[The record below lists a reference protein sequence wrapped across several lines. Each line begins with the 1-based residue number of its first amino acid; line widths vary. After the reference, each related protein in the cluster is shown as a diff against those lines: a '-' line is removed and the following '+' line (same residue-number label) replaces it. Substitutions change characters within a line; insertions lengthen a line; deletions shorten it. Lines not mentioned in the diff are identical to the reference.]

1 MTTLATMTTMVQRTP
16 VWGGFRVWQRNLDAF
31 RRAWRFELGGLF
43 VEPFVLLLG
52 VGFGLGAY
60 ISNLGEGVS
69 YPHFLAPG
77 VIASYAM
84 FHATFDASYGA
95 YMRMETHNIYESML
109 FTPLGPE
116 DIVIGE
122 VLWGASRG
130 LMSAVAVLFVAAIFG
145 LVSSPWAILALPVA
159 YLIGMTFSAI
169 SMVMTATASTIGSIN
184 NFLTLFILP
193 MFWVSGVFF
202 PLDRLPEVVQNAAWV
217 LPLTASAAL
226 VRGLFA
232 GELTPWMLLWVLEL
246 LAFLLVCVW
255 LASRQMRK
263 RLIK

>member
-1 MTTLATMTTMVQRTP
+1 MTITTSIHHTP
-16 VWGGFRVWQRNLDAF
+16 VARGFRVWQRNRDAF
-31 RRAWRFELGGLF
+31 TRGWRFEVGGII

-84 FHATFDASYGA
+84 FHATFDAAYGA
-95 YMRMETHNIYESML
+95 YIRMETHNIYESIL
-109 FTPLGPE
+109 YTPLEPE
-116 DIVIGE
+116 DIVLGE
-122 VLWGASRG
+122 VMWGATRG
-130 LMSAVAVLFVAAIFG
+130 LMSATAVLCVAAIFG
-145 LVSSPWAILALPVA
+145 LVSSPWAILALPAA

-169 SMVMTATASTIGSIN
+169 SMIMTATARTIGSIN

-202 PLDRLPEVVQNAAWV
+202 PLDRLPEVVQSAAWI
-217 LPLTASAAL
+217 LPLTAAAAL

-232 GELTPWMLLWVLEL
+232 GELSVWMLLWTVEL
-246 LAFLLVCVW
+246 LAFMLGGLW

>member
-1 MTTLATMTTMVQRTP
+1 MTTLAEMTIMVQRTP

-31 RRAWRFELGGLF
+31 RRAWRFEIGGLF

-60 ISNLGEGVS
+60 ISSVGEGIS

-95 YMRMETHNIYESML
+95 YMRMTTHNLYESIL

-122 VLWGASRG
+122 VMWGATRA
-130 LMSAVAVLFVAAIFG
+130 LVSATAVMFVAILFG
-145 LVSSPWAILALPVA
+145 LVGSPWAILALPVA
-159 YLIGMTFSAI
+159 YLIGLTFAAI

-202 PLDRLPEVVQNAAWV
+202 PLDRLPEAVQNAAWV
-217 LPLTASAAL
+217 LPLTSAAAL
-226 VRGLFA
+226 TRGLFA
-232 GELTPWMLLWVLEL
+232 GEITPWMLLWVGEL
-246 LAFLLVCVW
+246 FAFLLLALW

>member
-1 MTTLATMTTMVQRTP
+1 MTTLATMTTMAQRTP
-16 VWGGFRVWQRNLDAF
+16 VWGGFRVWQRNRDAF
-31 RRAWRFELGGLF
+31 RRGWRFEVGGLI

-60 ISNLGEGVS
+60 ISNLGEGIS
-69 YPHFLAPG
+69 YPHFLASG
-77 VIASYAM
+77 VVASYAM

-95 YMRMETHNIYESML
+95 YMRMTTHNLYESIL

-116 DIVIGE
+116 DIVFGE
-122 VLWGASRG
+122 VMWGATRG
-130 LMSAVAVLFVAAIFG
+130 LMSAIAVLAVAAIFG

-159 YLIGMTFSAI
+159 YLIGMTFGAI

-202 PLDRLPEVVQNAAWV
+202 PLDRLPEVVQNAAWA

-226 VRGLFA
+226 IRGLFA
-232 GELTPWMLLWVLEL
+232 GELTPWMLAWVAEL
-246 LAFLLVCVW
+246 LAFLVVGLW
-255 LASRQMRK
+255 LASRQMRR